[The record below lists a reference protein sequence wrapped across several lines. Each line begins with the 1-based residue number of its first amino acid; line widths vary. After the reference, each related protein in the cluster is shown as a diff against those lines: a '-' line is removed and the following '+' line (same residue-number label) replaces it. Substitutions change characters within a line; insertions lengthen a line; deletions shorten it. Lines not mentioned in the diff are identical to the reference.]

1 MAAEGVSDGL
11 YGLFRTISDQAASA
25 IGMGKGLGATAR
37 RGQKRGRSDED
48 SVLLDLETELLARI
62 CAELDLQS
70 FAALQSACKHLSVEA
85 GSNQV
90 WRAVCARRRL
100 QLAPKLDDAG
110 VNWQHIFRSFIGMWA
125 LPRIRGIGW
134 TFSSV
139 GELNRAAESIGRMGA
154 RRQDAVT
161 ILRRRTPSAEFW
173 HWWFVAVI
181 RGSKSVKLEQGSGS
195 YSAAGG
201 AAAAVVAAAAPG
213 SGNGS
218 GGGGMMTRGLEVK
231 REIRDSAKSKGR
243 RVRVVLKSGGGAAAG
258 GIELTRRHNTRAAT
272 SPPSAGTRSGI
283 SGPRSPG
290 RGPRSPLRLPAAHP
304 GVMRSPPSVVH
315 VPKSPAKLP
324 PRLPPRPN
332 GPPAKPPTLARCSPF
347 DYVTKKHLQM
357 HVRALVAEASN
368 SGVRVQQL
376 RSLHA
381 SLMKHQKNPH
391 ELFNIPVDPVALLI
405 PDYEKVIKQPMDLG
419 LIKRQLE
426 EGYYSTT
433 SEYAYDVRL
442 VFSNAQRFNP
452 LGHWI
457 NGAAAT
463 VSQFFEE
470 KLRRLE
476 SKCLTERQRQAGHSC
491 GVCHGL
497 TCRACGEGCLHFT
510 PTPLRCA
517 GPCGMLIRRGSI
529 YFYNEKEDAEIC
541 QRCFRRLNVSVRG
554 AAAAANRAMAEP
566 NGSPTA
572 AAARAAAELASETGS
587 GTDDDDEEG
596 ESAMTQMRE
605 IDKSSVADRSRK
617 KITFVKDPSAWVQ
630 DRWDPDWGEPEP
642 WDQCACC
649 LEVYHRGCGMHDPQL
664 KDKGVYVCMFCRIK
678 QADDPEDAL
687 ALGPEPSP
695 TEMGTLRVDHSR
707 TLPKPKG
714 GAGAARVRRRGQL
727 VTSAAT
733 SNKDPTPYSVPAPES
748 GTKLPFPMP
757 QQVVTTTR
765 YDAASLQGTDM
776 GAFIETAIKDELRQL
791 GEPEAADATVLRMV
805 SSCTEVAKTNKHVR
819 QGFAATKS
827 GGYAAEYPF
836 KSKALFLFQRLD
848 GIDVLL
854 FVMYVQEYD
863 ADCPP
868 PNNRQV
874 YISYLDSVQYFR
886 PRRLRTSVYH
896 TLIVSYLEYVRR
908 RGFVGAHIWACPP
921 LRSGSYIFCTRP
933 IEQQVPTGQ
942 RLRAWYQQ
950 MLVVAR
956 DRGTCVGQTTMYDK
970 YFEGM
975 GDPNGTRKKAK
986 KPQGKSG
993 HRKSSG
999 SHKAEPIQEFR
1010 WARGLPPYFE
1020 GDWWT
1025 LQGETVVKSSRWQQP
1040 RRVLRQL
1047 MEHPSNRQGL
1057 FNAAVDLSQ
1066 VKDYMKVVKKPMDL
1080 GTIKAKLD
1088 RGGYKS
1094 PKDYADDVR
1103 LVFNNAMAY
1112 NHAGHWVHDMAK
1124 QLIAHFEARL
1134 DAPMMASRGGRSPR
1148 ELPAASGGPTD
1159 SGSSSGGGGNGHD
1172 SDRGHKRQ
1180 AIGSKGSKGWKGA
1193 KGAGAKGAKGAGGGG
1208 MQTMTRASSPR
1219 GVVSAPNPIGDP
1231 APPPPDTPQ
1240 DVWHSLLQNTAT
1252 FLVGT
1257 RDEHIIAYLHWHC
1270 SACSEPVE
1278 GKAWAVRRPPKLEPE
1293 RPTTSHA
1300 AHPPKPE
1307 IETVPPCMCLCAGC
1321 YAKHSSMFNAAGVP
1335 PCDVEEINVKLGN
1348 CEDPDGDR
1356 PVKPNAFV
1364 DVRNNFFEG
1373 CQEDNFNFDTLRRAK
1388 HSTMMVLHRLHGIHD
1403 KNRKLDD
1410 ADAAGAAKPK
1420 TRGGGGGGGGGGSAS
1435 SGGSSGGPD
1444 QS

>member
-1 MAAEGVSDGL
+1 MAANGVTDGIF
-11 YGLFRTISDQAASA
+11 GLFRSFSDQASSA
-25 IGMGKGLGATAR
+25 IGMGKGLANTGR

-48 SVLLDLETELLARI
+48 SELLDLSTALLARI
-62 CAELDLQS
+62 CAELDLGS
-70 FAALQSACKHLSVEA
+70 IAALQGACKHLKVEA
-85 GSNQV
+85 RSNPV
-90 WRAVCARRRL
+90 WRAVCGRRKL
-100 QLAPKLDDAG
+100 QLAPMVDDAG
-110 VNWQHIFRSFIGMWA
+110 VDWQRIFRSFKQMWA
-125 LPRIRGIGW
+125 LPRIRGLGW

-139 GELNRAAESIGRMGA
+139 SELNRVADSVNRIGA
-154 RRQDAVT
+154 RRETNAVT
-161 ILRRRTPSAEFW
+161 ILRKRTPAPEFW
-173 HWWFVAVI
+173 HWWFVAVV
-181 RGSKSVKLEQGSGS
+181 RGSKSVKPEPSNGGGGS
-195 YSAAGG
+195 YGYGLAGGNGSSAA
-201 AAAAVVAAAAPG
+201 AAAAPG
-213 SGNGS
+213 SA
-218 GGGGMMTRGLEVK
+218 MMLTRGLEVK
-231 REIRDSAKSKGR
+231 REIRDTGKTKGR

-272 SPPSAGTRSGI
+272 SPPSAGTRSGM
-283 SGPRSPG
+283 PRS
-290 RGPRSPLRLPAAHP
+290 PRSPLRLPSAHSP
-304 GVMRSPPSVVH
+304 GMRSPPSVVH

-324 PRLPPRPN
+324 PRLPPRAN
-332 GPPAKPPTLARCSPF
+332 GPPAKPPTLARVSPF
-347 DYVTKKHLQM
+347 DYVTKEHLQM

-376 RSLHA
+376 RTLHA

-405 PDYEKVIKQPMDLG
+405 PDYDKVVRQPMDLG
-419 LIKRQLE
+419 LIKRRLE
-426 EGYYSTT
+426 DGYYSTT

-442 VFSNAQRFNP
+442 VFANAQRFNP

-476 SKCLTERQRQAGHSC
+476 AKCLTERQRQAGHSC

-510 PTPLRCA
+510 PTALRCA

-541 QRCFRRLNVSVRG
+541 QRCFRRLNVNIRG

-572 AAARAAAELASETGS
+572 AAARAAAEVASKTGS
-587 GTDDDDEEG
+587 GSDDDDEEEEG
-596 ESAMTQMRE
+596 AAMTQMRN
-605 IDKSSVADRSRK
+605 IDKSSVAERHLK
-617 KITFVKDPSAWVQ
+617 KITHIKDPPSWIQ

-642 WDQCACC
+642 WEQCSCC
-649 LEVYHRGCGMHDPQL
+649 LEVYHRGCGMHDVQL
-664 KDKGVYVCMFCRIK
+664 QDQGVYVCMFCRIK
-678 QADDPEDAL
+678 TGIDPADAL
-687 ALGPEPSP
+687 AVGPEPSP

-714 GAGAARVRRRGQL
+714 AAGVARVRRRGQL
-727 VTSAAT
+727 VTST
-733 SNKDPTPYSVPAPES
+733 LTTDKDPTPYSVPE
-748 GTKLPFPMP
+748 TKEVKLPYPVP
-757 QQVVTTTR
+757 KQVTTER
-765 YDAASLQGTDM
+765 YDAATLPETNM
-776 GAFIETAIKDELRQL
+776 GQFIEKAIKDELRQL

-805 SSCTEVAKTNKHVR
+805 SSCQDNAKTNRYVR
-819 QGFAATKS
+819 EGFATTKS
-827 GGYAAEYPF
+827 GGYAADYPF

-863 ADCPP
+863 SSCPQ

-896 TLIVSYLEYVRR
+896 TLIVSYLEFVRK

-956 DRGTCVGQTTMYDK
+956 ERGTCVGQTTMYDK

-986 KPQGKSG
+986 KPVGKSG
-993 HRKSSG
+993 HRKSIG
-999 SHKAEPIQEFR
+999 SHQAEPILEFR

-1066 VKDYMKVVKKPMDL
+1066 VKDYLKVVKKPMDL
-1080 GTIKAKLD
+1080 GSVKLKLD
-1088 RGGYKS
+1088 KGGYKT

-1103 LVFNNAMAY
+1103 LVFANAMAY

-1124 QLIAHFEARL
+1124 QLQQHFDARL
-1134 DAPMMASRGGRSPR
+1134 DAPISRGGRSPR
-1148 ELPAASGGPTD
+1148 DVSD
-1159 SGSSSGGGGNGHD
+1159 GGGGGT
-1172 SDRGHKRQ
+1172 SPGGGAGWRKRQ
-1180 AIGSKGSKGWKGA
+1180 AIGQKGQKGSAQKGSPQKGMKGSKGSKGVA
-1193 KGAGAKGAKGAGGGG
+1193 
-1208 MQTMTRASSPR
+1208 MQPTRASSPR
-1219 GVVSAPNPIGDP
+1219 GVVSNPSALGDP
-1231 APPPPDTPQ
+1231 APPPPDTPV

-1270 SACSEPVE
+1270 SACSQPVE
-1278 GKAWAVRRPPKLEPE
+1278 GRAWVCRRPPKPEVPPPSATAIGPPKVEPE
-1293 RPTTSHA
+1293 
-1300 AHPPKPE
+1300 
-1307 IETVPPCMCLCAGC
+1307 IVPMCMCLCADC
-1321 YAKHSSMFNAAGVP
+1321 YGKDSSLFSASGVP
-1335 PCDVEEINVKLGN
+1335 PGDVEEINVKLPD
-1348 CEDPDGDR
+1348 CEDPDELM
-1356 PVKPNAFV
+1356 KPNSFV

-1388 HSTMMVLHRLHGIHD
+1388 HSTMMVLHRLHGIHGPH
-1403 KNRKLDD
+1403 LDD
-1410 ADAAGAAKPK
+1410 LEKAPKPKPK
-1420 TRGGGGGGGGGGSAS
+1420 TRGAAGR
-1435 SGGSSGGPD
+1435 
-1444 QS
+1444 